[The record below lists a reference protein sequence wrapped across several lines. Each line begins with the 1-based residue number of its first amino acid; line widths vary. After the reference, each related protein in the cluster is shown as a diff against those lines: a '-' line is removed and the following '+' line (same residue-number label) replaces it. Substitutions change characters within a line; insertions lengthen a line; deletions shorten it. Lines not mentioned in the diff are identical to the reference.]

1 MLYKEI
7 ATAKLCLEF
16 ACPYCLSAK
25 FAESAT
31 LYNHV
36 RSCQGATVLLTAD
49 ELADT
54 ANLQIGDGLIMSDYI
69 SDEEAYYTYMVKF
82 ASANI
87 LVGHSQASPDELL
100 EYILKE
106 LADAQ
111 TKNKEM
117 LAWRIMATFFTL
129 DDETMER
136 YLQLI
141 YGVEDYSEDE
151 ERMVHPMPEASALER
166 V

>member
-1 MLYKEI
+1 
-7 ATAKLCLEF
+7 
-16 ACPYCLSAK
+16 
-25 FAESAT
+25 

-36 RSCQGATVLLTAD
+36 RSCQGATILLSPD

-54 ANLQIGDGLIMSDYI
+54 ANLQIGDGLSMSDYI
-69 SDEEAYYTYMVKF
+69 TDEEAYYTYMVKF
-82 ASANI
+82 ASAGTLTSN
-87 LVGHSQASPDELL
+87 GSNTSPDELL

-129 DDETMER
+129 NDETMER

-141 YGVEDYSEDE
+141 YGVENDSEDE
-151 ERMVHPMPEASALER
+151 ERMVHPMPAASALER